1 MASFRKKA
9 KVWYFRYVDSEGV
22 KRERKGCSDRRAT
35 EAMAAQ
41 VEADAGRVR
50 SGLADPADLA
60 FRGSEARPLAEHAR
74 EYRAALLAK
83 GGGEKHA
90 NQTLTYVLKVSE
102 MAKAARVGD
111 LIPSRVQG
119 AIASLRD
126 AGLSLR
132 TCNAHLVAA
141 KGFSRWLWRDGR
153 SRAHALVGLS
163 GYNTNED
170 RRHDRRTLGIDDLRA
185 VIESARRGKTYRGM
199 SGPDRALLY
208 RLAVATGLRYS
219 EIRSITP
226 SSFDLAAEH
235 PTVTVAA
242 GYTKNGETAV
252 LPLPADVA
260 ADLAS
265 WIAGKPAERPAF
277 ALPESGAAMLRVD
290 LAAAEVPY
298 RDSAGLV
305 FDFHALRCQCATL
318 ADAAGISPR
327 VVQRL
332 MRHSTLELTGRYT
345 RPRMVDIEGAAAA
358 LPDLRSSLSTAVLR
372 AATGTEGQPISNLFA
387 HHLPTG
393 GDGSGRI
400 VSAAGGTDVENEP
413 TGPSRNPLPLAELD
427 GAGRPGSATGGNA
440 PRRTR
445 TYNKLIKSQLLY
457 QLS

>member
-1 MASFRKKA
+1 MASFRKKG
-9 KVWYFRYVDSEGV
+9 KVWYFRYVDAEGV

-35 EAMAAQ
+35 EGMAAQ

-60 FRGSEARPLAEHAR
+60 FRGSEARPLADHAR

-90 NQTLTYVLKVSE
+90 NQTLNYVLKV
-102 MAKAARVGD
+102 AGIARADRLGD

-119 AIASLRD
+119 AIAGLRE
-126 AGLSLR
+126 AGSSHR
-132 TCNAHLVAA
+132 TCNAHLVAT

-153 SRAHALVGLS
+153 ARADALVGLS
-163 GYNTNED
+163 GYNANED
-170 RRHDRRTLGIDDLRA
+170 RRHDRRTLGLDDLRA
-185 VIESARRGKTYRGM
+185 VVEAARRGGAYRGM

-219 EIRSITP
+219 GIKSITP
-226 SSFDLAAEH
+226 GSFDLAAAH

-260 ADLAS
+260 ADLGGWLA
-265 WIAGKPAERPAF
+265 AKPAERPVF
-277 ALPESGAAMLRVD
+277 NLPEAGAAMLRVD
-290 LAAAEVPY
+290 LKAAGIPY
-298 RDSAGLV
+298 RDSASLV

-358 LPDLRSSLSTAVLR
+358 LPDLRSVPPTAQVH
-372 AATGTEGQPISNLFA
+372 AATGTEGQPIGNLFSP
-387 HHLPTG
+387 HLPTG

-400 VSAAGGTDVENEP
+400 VSAAGGTDAENEP
-413 TGPSRNPLPLAELD
+413 TGPSRNSLPLAGLD
-427 GAGRPGSATGGNA
+427 GAGRPLSATGGNA